1 MQPPRETF
9 TRYKI
14 LFCSSLINFYPWKS
28 LHQFARNSAKY
39 GEINVRR
46 HLMRRVQ
53 SGIVLTNPNS
63 EIAVGISWR
72 SQWAKG
78 FEICVGEWLLLIVDR
93 YGDDWFHLAGTACWF
108 ASDQIQH

>member
-46 HLMRRVQ
+46 HLMRRV
-53 SGIVLTNPNS
+53 
-63 EIAVGISWR
+63 
-72 SQWAKG
+72 
-78 FEICVGEWLLLIVDR
+78 
-93 YGDDWFHLAGTACWF
+93 
-108 ASDQIQH
+108 